1 MGFMDKAK
9 AAAEQAATK
18 AKEGVEDVT
27 NKRDLGQAYQELG
40 RVAYELVKRGEISH
54 AELTPLA
61 ERVSE
66 IEAKITPAGA

>member
-1 MGFMDKAK
+1 MSFLDKAK

-18 AKEGVEDVT
+18 AKQGVEDVS
-27 NKRDLGQAYQELG
+27 NKRELGQAQQELG

-61 ERVSE
+61 ERVTE
-66 IEAKITPAGA
+66 IEAKIAAA